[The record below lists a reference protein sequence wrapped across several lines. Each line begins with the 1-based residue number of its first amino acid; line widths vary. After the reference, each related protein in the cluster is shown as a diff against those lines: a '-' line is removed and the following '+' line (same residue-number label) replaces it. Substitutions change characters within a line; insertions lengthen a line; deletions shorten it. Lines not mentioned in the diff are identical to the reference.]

1 MKKIALNKT
10 VDALTKA
17 LAPKSGLFELGRKLL
32 ESSPRLITSAK
43 DLGGQIKT
51 ARRTRKLS
59 QEELADLAGV
69 GRRFISE
76 LENGKPSLEFDKVIL
91 VAKALGIDVMAHR
104 R

>member
-1 MKKIALNKT
+1 MKKIALDNNLNAVVKMPT
-10 VDALTKA
+10 
-17 LAPKSGLFELGRKLL
+17 PQGGLLELGRRYL
-32 ESSPRLITSAK
+32 ENSPKSVTSAK
-43 DLGGQIKT
+43 DLGGQIRA
-51 ARRTRKLS
+51 ARRTTKLS

-91 VAKALGIDVMAHR
+91 VAKAIGIDLTAQR

>member
-1 MKKIALNKT
+1 MKKIALNNNVNAVVKMPT
-10 VDALTKA
+10 
-17 LAPKSGLFELGRKLL
+17 PKGGLFELGRKHL
-32 ESSPRLITSAK
+32 ESSPRFVTSAK
-43 DLGGQIKT
+43 DLGEQIRA
-51 ARRTRKLS
+51 ARRTTKLS

-91 VAKALGIDVMAHR
+91 VANAIGIDLTAQR